1 MKYCLKEITENKE
14 KKEKKGKRK
23 RKEKGNRWFIVYQK
37 GIIFNINPL
46 LKALFLSKKKGKR
59 KEIAF

>member
-37 GIIFNINPL
+37 GIFNINPL
-46 LKALFLSKKKGKR
+46 LKILFLSKKKGKR